1 MALYR
6 HLIHTFSSERPE
18 DIDEGVYGQDR
29 PDWEAHL
36 SGVRCRLVIKD
47 QKKVVDTEHEG
58 AVVSTYKLMVLKGTD
73 LKQGDRITQVVDD
86 QGTIWGPFTV
96 EEVLPRR
103 SRRTHH
109 ITFTLERVKSP

>member
-6 HLIHTFSSERPE
+6 HLIQKCSTERPTTT
-18 DIDEGVYGQDR
+18 EGVYGQDR
-29 PDWEAHL
+29 NTWVENL
-36 SGVRCRLVIKD
+36 SDVRCRLVIKE

-58 AVVSTYKLMVLKGTD
+58 AVISTYKLMVLARTD

-103 SRRTHH
+103 SGRTHH
-109 ITFTLERVKSP
+109 ITFTLERINP